1 MQLFILPFFTFQLF
15 WRHTQSLAPISSPK
29 MMTTSSCLADYL
41 VVSCEGGG
49 RSVIDGGGGSGG
61 GGTGGRGAAGRAEEN
76 EAVEKIS
83 PTSNL
88 AKLKWREAKGPR
100 STVSSHC
107 QQ

>member
-49 RSVIDGGGGSGG
+49 RSVIDGGGG
-61 GGTGGRGAAGRAEEN
+61 GGTGGRGVADRPEEN
-76 EAVEKIS
+76 EAAAAIRRDDADDVRGLMGMIWGGG
-83 PTSNL
+83 TDVL
-88 AKLKWREAKGPR
+88 AEGF
-100 STVSSHC
+100 
-107 QQ
+107 

>member
-49 RSVIDGGGGSGG
+49 RSVIDGGGG
-61 GGTGGRGAAGRAEEN
+61 GGTGGRGVADRPEEN
-76 EAVEKIS
+76 EAAAAIRRDDADDVRGLMGMIWGGRG
-83 PTSNL
+83 TDVL
-88 AKLKWREAKGPR
+88 AEGF
-100 STVSSHC
+100 
-107 QQ
+107 

>member
-49 RSVIDGGGGSGG
+49 RSVIDGGGG
-61 GGTGGRGAAGRAEEN
+61 GGTGGRGVADRPEEN
-76 EAVEKIS
+76 EAAAAIRRDDADDVRGLMGMILGGTYVLE
-83 PTSNL
+83 
-88 AKLKWREAKGPR
+88 EGF
-100 STVSSHC
+100 
-107 QQ
+107 

>member
-49 RSVIDGGGGSGG
+49 RSVIDGGGG
-61 GGTGGRGAAGRAEEN
+61 GGTGGRGVADRPEEN
-76 EAVEKIS
+76 EAAAAIRRDDADDVRGLMGMILGGTDVLEEGFW
-83 PTSNL
+83 
-88 AKLKWREAKGPR
+88 A
-100 STVSSHC
+100 
-107 QQ
+107 

>member
-49 RSVIDGGGGSGG
+49 RSVIDGGGG
-61 GGTGGRGAAGRAEEN
+61 GGTGGRGVADRPEEN
-76 EAVEKIS
+76 EAAAAIRRDDADDVRGLMGMILGGTDVLE
-83 PTSNL
+83 
-88 AKLKWREAKGPR
+88 EGF
-100 STVSSHC
+100 
-107 QQ
+107 